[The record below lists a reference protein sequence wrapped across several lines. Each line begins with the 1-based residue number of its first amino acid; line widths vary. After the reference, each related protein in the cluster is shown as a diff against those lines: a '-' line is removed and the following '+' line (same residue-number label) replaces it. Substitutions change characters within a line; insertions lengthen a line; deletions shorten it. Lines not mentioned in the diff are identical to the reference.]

1 MLTPFTLAVLLAS
14 MIVAPVEAVPYR
26 RNVGLVTVPLTRM
39 HKIRDDIHPQILLQQ
54 HANSAHRRLARMTGK
69 REPTSEEMSAAI
81 QKRMFVVGDGVQAL
95 RNKQQQ
101 KRKYNVGKVDSE
113 LTRIRLAANGSG
125 RVAAA
130 GAILEAGVALT
141 TVTTTVTPANEAAA
155 STSVSAT
162 TTVVVTETVT
172 AGAPAATPP
181 AGASPPAGGSP
192 AASAPPAAASPPAE
206 AATSVAASSTAP
218 AAPVATGGAGN
229 GTVAVG
235 SNKDGFSK
243 VDLAAAINGG
253 VTNSNKPT
261 AANSIALDNEA
272 NDIGYLA
279 TIQLG
284 TPPRDFRLLMDSGSA
299 DMWVGGEAC
308 QSQAGGGCGNHTF
321 LGTKSSTSF
330 KSAGRTF
337 QVTYGTGQV
346 AGDVITDDVVIAG
359 LKLPAHTFGAATVES
374 VEFSSNDTPF
384 DGLVGLAKSSLSNQK
399 VDTPPE
405 SLAKAGLIQS
415 AITSYK
421 IPRLADGKN
430 DGEITFGGIDE
441 TKIDA
446 ATTTTM
452 PNVNPNGFWEVPFT
466 AAVGGKDIG
475 LTGRTAILD
484 TGTSLII
491 APPADAQA
499 LHAQIPGSKSDGQGG
514 FTIPCTTDAQVAFT
528 MGGQSFAID
537 PRDLLFVPVNQNNL
551 QGDCVSG
558 IMSGQIGGP
567 QEWLVGDVF
576 LKNVY
581 FSHDVAKNAI
591 TLAKLK

>member
-1 MLTPFTLAVLLAS
+1 MLTPFTFAVLLAS

-26 RNVGLVTVPLTRM
+26 RNVGLITLPLTRM
-39 HKIRDDIHPQILLQQ
+39 HKARDDVHPQILLQQ

-81 QKRMFVVGDGVQAL
+81 QKRMVIVGNGVEDL
-95 RNKQQQ
+95 RNKHQA
-101 KRKYNVGKVDSE
+101 RKYNVGKVDSE
-113 LTRIRLAANGSG
+113 LTRIREGVNANA

-130 GAILEAGVALT
+130 QDGGVAVVT
-141 TVTTTVTPANEAAA
+141 ITTTVTPGLVAAP
-155 STSVSAT
+155 TSVSAS
-162 TTVVVTETVT
+162 TTVVVTQTVT
-172 AGAPAATPP
+172 AGSPAAT
-181 AGASPPAGGSP
+181 
-192 AASAPPAAASPPAE
+192 SPPAE
-206 AATSVAASSTAP
+206 LASSGAASSTSA

-229 GTVAVG
+229 STTGN
-235 SNKDGFSK
+235 NKDGFSK
-243 VDLAAAINGG
+243 VNLGAAINGG
-253 VTNSNKPT
+253 VTNSTTPT
-261 AANSIALDNEA
+261 TANSIALDNEA

-279 TIQLG
+279 TLQLG

-308 QSQAGGGCGNHTF
+308 KSQQGGGCGNHTF
-321 LGTKSSTSF
+321 LGAKASTSF

-359 LKLPAHTFGAATVES
+359 LKLPAHTFGAASVES

-384 DGLVGLAKSSLSNQK
+384 DGLVGLAKSTLSNQK

-421 IPRLADGKN
+421 IPRLADAKN

-441 TKIDA
+441 TKIDT
-446 ATTTTM
+446 ATTTTIA
-452 PNVNPNGFWEVPFT
+452 NVNKNGFWEVPFT
-466 AAVGGKDIG
+466 AAVGGKDLG
-475 LTGRTAILD
+475 LSGRTAILD

-491 APPADAQA
+491 APAADAQA
-499 LHAQIPGSKSDGQGG
+499 LHAQIPGAKSDGQGG

-528 MGGQSFAID
+528 MGSQSFSID

-581 FSHDVAKNAI
+581 FSHDVGKDAI

>member
-1 MLTPFTLAVLLAS
+1 MLSPFTLAVLLAS
-14 MIVAPVEAVPYR
+14 MIVSPVEAVPHR
-26 RNVGLVTVPLTRM
+26 RNVGLITLPLTRM
-39 HKIRDDIHPQILLQQ
+39 HKVRDDIHPQILLQQ

-69 REPTSEEMSAAI
+69 REPTTEEMSAAI
-81 QKRMFVVGDGVQAL
+81 QKRMVLVGNGVEDL
-95 RNKQQQ
+95 RNKHQQ
-101 KRKYNVGKVDSE
+101 KRKYNVGKVDTE
-113 LTRIRLAANGSG
+113 LDRIRQGVNGNA

-130 GAILEAGVALT
+130 QDEGIAVVTI
-141 TVTTTVTPANEAAA
+141 TTTVTPVRAVE
-155 STSVSAT
+155 STSVRAS
-162 TTVVVTETVT
+162 TTVVVTQTVT
-172 AGAPAATPP
+172 AGTPAATAPAAD
-181 AGASPPAGGSP
+181 
-192 AASAPPAAASPPAE
+192 AASSAVTSSAS
-206 AATSVAASSTAP
+206 SSGAASSTSASTP
-218 AAPVATGGAGN
+218 AATGGTGNATTPAGN
-229 GTVAVG
+229 
-235 SNKDGFSK
+235 NKAGFSK
-243 VDLAAAINGG
+243 VNLGAAINGG
-253 VTNSNKPT
+253 VTNSTTPT
-261 AANSIALDNEA
+261 TANSVALDNEA

-279 TIQLG
+279 TVQLG
-284 TPPRDFRLLMDSGSA
+284 TPPRNFRLLMDSGSA
-299 DMWVGGEAC
+299 DMWVGGETC
-308 QSQAGGGCGNHTF
+308 QSQAGGACGNHTF
-321 LGTKSSTSF
+321 LGAKSSTSF

-337 QVTYGTGQV
+337 KVTYGTGQV

-384 DGLVGLAKSSLSNQK
+384 DGLVGLAKSTLSNQK

-430 DGEITFGGIDE
+430 DGEITFGGLDE
-441 TKIDA
+441 TKIDT
-446 ATTTTM
+446 ATVTTM
-452 PNVNPNGFWEVPFT
+452 TNVNPNGFWEVPFT
-466 AAVGGKDIG
+466 ASVGGKDLG

-491 APPADAQA
+491 APAADAQA
-499 LHAQIPGSKSDGQGG
+499 LHAQIPGAKSDGQGG
-514 FTIPCTTDAQVAFT
+514 FTIPCTTEAQVAFT
-528 MGGQSFAID
+528 MGGKSFSID

-581 FSHDVAKNAI
+581 FSHDVGKNAI
-591 TLAKLK
+591 TLANLK

>member
-14 MIVAPVEAVPYR
+14 MILSPVEAIPHR
-26 RNVGLVTVPLTRM
+26 RNVGLVTLPLARM
-39 HKIRDDIHPQILLQQ
+39 HKVRDDIHPQILLQQ

-81 QKRMFVVGDGVQAL
+81 QKRMVVVGNGVEAL
-95 RNKQQQ
+95 RNKQQQKRILVGNEPLFNKKQQ

-113 LTRIRLAANGSG
+113 LTRIRQAVNANA

-130 GAILEAGVALT
+130 AQDGSIAVVTI
-141 TVTTTVTPANEAAA
+141 TTTVTPAQAAA
-155 STSVSAT
+155 ATSSVSAS

-172 AGAPAATPP
+172 GSSP
-181 AGASPPAGGSP
+181 AG
-192 AASAPPAAASPPAE
+192 
-206 AATSVAASSTAP
+206 TASSTTASTP
-218 AAPVATGGAGN
+218 AATGGAGN
-229 GTVAVG
+229 ATTPTG

-243 VDLAAAINGG
+243 VSLGAAINGG
-253 VTNSNKPT
+253 VTNSTTPT

-279 TIQLG
+279 TVQLG
-284 TPPRDFRLLMDSGSA
+284 TPPRNFRLLMDSGSA
-299 DMWVGGEAC
+299 DMWVGGESC
-308 QSQAGGGCGNHTF
+308 QSLAGGGCGNHTF
-321 LGTKSSTSF
+321 LGTKSSSSF
-330 KSAGRTF
+330 KPAGRSF
-337 QVTYGTGQV
+337 QVTYGTGRV
-346 AGDVITDDVVIAG
+346 AGDVITDDVVMAG

-384 DGLVGLAKSSLSNQK
+384 DGLVGLAKSTLSNQK

-446 ATTTTM
+446 ASVTTM
-452 PNVNPNGFWEVPFT
+452 SNVNPNGFWEVPFT
-466 AAVGGKDIG
+466 ASVSGKDLG

-499 LHAQIPGSKSDGQGG
+499 LHAQIPGAKADGQGG

-528 MGGQSFAID
+528 MGGKSFSID

>member
-14 MIVAPVEAVPYR
+14 MIVSPVEAVPYR
-26 RNVGLVTVPLTRM
+26 RNVGLVTLPLTRM
-39 HKIRDDIHPQILLQQ
+39 HKARDDVHPQILLQQ

-81 QKRMFVVGDGVQAL
+81 QKRMVIVGNGIEDL
-95 RNKQQQ
+95 RNKHQS
-101 KRKYNVGKVDSE
+101 RKYNVGKVDSE
-113 LTRIRLAANGSG
+113 LTRIREGVSG
-125 RVAAA
+125 KARVAAA
-130 GAILEAGVALT
+130 QDGGVAVVT
-141 TVTTTVTPANEAAA
+141 ITTTVTPGLVAAP
-155 STSVSAT
+155 TSVSAS
-162 TTVVVTETVT
+162 TTVVVTETVV
-172 AGAPAATPP
+172 A
-181 AGASPPAGGSP
+181 GSP
-192 AASAPPAAASPPAE
+192 AS
-206 AATSVAASSTAP
+206 TSAASSG
-218 AAPVATGGAGN
+218 AASSSVASSTSAATPVATGGAGN
-229 GTVAVG
+229 STTPVG
-235 SNKDGFSK
+235 SNKEGFSK
-243 VDLAAAINGG
+243 VNLGAAINGG
-253 VTNSNKPT
+253 VTNSTTPT
-261 AANSIALDNEA
+261 TANSIALDNEA

-279 TIQLG
+279 TLQIG
-284 TPPRDFRLLMDSGSA
+284 TPPREFRLLMDSGSA

-321 LGTKSSTSF
+321 LGAKSSSSF
-330 KSAGRTF
+330 KSSGRSF

-346 AGDVITDDVVIAG
+346 AGEIIADDVTMAG

-384 DGLVGLAKSSLSNQK
+384 DGLVGLAKSTLSNQK
-399 VDTPPE
+399 VLTPPE

-441 TKIDA
+441 TKIDTA
-446 ATTTTM
+446 TATTM
-452 PNVNPNGFWEVPFT
+452 ANVNKNGFWEVPFT
-466 AAVGGKDIG
+466 ASIGGKDLG
-475 LTGRTAILD
+475 LSGRTAILD

-491 APPADAQA
+491 APAADAQA
-499 LHAQIPGSKSDGQGG
+499 LHAQIPGAKSDGQGG
-514 FTIPCTTDAQVAFT
+514 FTIPCTTDAQIAFT

-581 FSHDVAKNAI
+581 FSHDVGKDAI

>member
-1 MLTPFTLAVLLAS
+1 MLTPFAFAVLLAS
-14 MIVAPVEAVPYR
+14 LIVSPVEAVPYR
-26 RNVGLVTVPLTRM
+26 RNVGLITVPLTRM
-39 HKIRDDIHPQILLQQ
+39 HKVRDDVHPQILLQQ

-69 REPTSEEMSAAI
+69 REPSSEEMSAAI
-81 QKRMFVVGDGVQAL
+81 QKRMVVVGNGVDAP

-113 LTRIRLAANGSG
+113 LTRIRQGVNGNA

-130 GAILEAGVALT
+130 AQDGGVAFVT
-141 TVTTTVTPANEAAA
+141 ITTTVTPAQLAAPTSA
-155 STSVSAT
+155 SAS
-162 TTVVVTETVT
+162 TTVVITETVT
-172 AGAPAATPP
+172 AGSPAAT
-181 AGASPPAGGSP
+181 A
-192 AASAPPAAASPPAE
+192 PAE
-206 AATSVAASSTAP
+206 AASSVAASSGEVSSGAASSTSAAAP
-218 AAPVATGGAGN
+218 AATGGAG
-229 GTVAVG
+229 GATPVG
-235 SNKDGFSK
+235 NNKEGFSK
-243 VDLAAAINGG
+243 VNLGAAINGG
-253 VTNSNKPT
+253 VTNSTTPT
-261 AANSIALDNEA
+261 AANSVALDNEA

-308 QSQAGGGCGNHTF
+308 QSQAGGGCGNHNF
-321 LGTKSSTSF
+321 LGAKSSTSF
-330 KSAGRTF
+330 KAAGRTF

-384 DGLVGLAKSSLSNQK
+384 DGLVGLAKSTLSNQK

-441 TKIDA
+441 TKIDT
-446 ATTTTM
+446 ATVTTM
-452 PNVNPNGFWEVPFT
+452 ANVNKNGFWEVPFT
-466 AAVGGKDIG
+466 AAVGGKDLG

-499 LHAQIPGSKSDGQGG
+499 LHAQIPGAKSDGQGG

-528 MGGQSFAID
+528 MGGKAFAID

-581 FSHDVAKNAI
+581 FSHDVAKDSI
-591 TLAKLK
+591 TLANLK

>member
-14 MIVAPVEAVPYR
+14 MIVSPVEAVPYR
-26 RNVGLVTVPLTRM
+26 RNVGLVTLPLTRM
-39 HKIRDDIHPQILLQQ
+39 HKARDVHPQILLQQ

-69 REPTSEEMSAAI
+69 REPSSEEMSAAI
-81 QKRMFVVGDGVQAL
+81 QKRMVIVGDGVEAL

-113 LTRIRLAANGSG
+113 LTRIRQGVNANA

-130 GAILEAGVALT
+130 QDGGVAVV
-141 TVTTTVTPANEAAA
+141 TVTTTVTPAGQVAAPTSA
-155 STSVSAT
+155 SAS

-172 AGAPAATPP
+172 AGSPAAT
-181 AGASPPAGGSP
+181 
-192 AASAPPAAASPPAE
+192 ASAPAEVASSAAVS
-206 AATSVAASSTAP
+206 SGAASSAVASSTGA
-218 AAPVATGGAGN
+218 AAPPAATGGAGN
-229 GTVAVG
+229 GTTTVG

-243 VDLAAAINGG
+243 VNLGAAINGG
-253 VTNSNKPT
+253 VTNSTTPT

-279 TIQLG
+279 TLQLG
-284 TPPRDFRLLMDSGSA
+284 TPPREFRLLMDSGSA

-308 QSQAGGGCGNHTF
+308 QSQAGGGCGNHNF
-321 LGTKSSTSF
+321 LGAKSSTSF
-330 KSAGRTF
+330 KDVGRTF

-346 AGDVITDDVVIAG
+346 AGNIITDDVVMAG

-384 DGLVGLAKSSLSNQK
+384 DGLVGLAKSTLSNQK

-441 TKIDA
+441 TKIDT
-446 ATTTTM
+446 ATAKTM
-452 PNVNPNGFWEVPFT
+452 DNVNKNGFWEVPFT
-466 AAVGGKDIG
+466 ASVGGKDLG

-491 APPADAQA
+491 APPADATA
-499 LHAQIPGSKSDGQGG
+499 LHAQIPGAKSDGQGG

-528 MGGQSFAID
+528 MGGQSFSID

-581 FSHDVAKNAI
+581 FSHDVGKNAI

>member
-1 MLTPFTLAVLLAS
+1 MLSPFTLAVLLAS
-14 MIVAPVEAVPYR
+14 MIVSPVEAVPHR
-26 RNVGLVTVPLTRM
+26 RNVGLITLPLTRM
-39 HKIRDDIHPQILLQQ
+39 HKVRDDIHPQILLQQ
-54 HANSAHRRLARMTGK
+54 HANSAHRRLARMTNK

-81 QKRMFVVGDGVQAL
+81 QKRMVLVGNGVEDL
-95 RNKQQQ
+95 RNKHQQ

-113 LTRIRLAANGSG
+113 LGRIRQGVNGNA

-130 GAILEAGVALT
+130 AQDEGIVVV
-141 TVTTTVTPANEAAA
+141 TVTTTVTPVRAVE
-155 STSVSAT
+155 STSAKAS
-162 TTVVVTETVT
+162 TTVVVTQTVIAGVPAATSSAANAASSSVT
-172 AGAPAATPP
+172 ASGVASSGTSSGVTSSGTASSTSSSAPAATGSAGNATTP
-181 AGASPPAGGSP
+181 AG
-192 AASAPPAAASPPAE
+192 
-206 AATSVAASSTAP
+206 
-218 AAPVATGGAGN
+218 N
-229 GTVAVG
+229 
-235 SNKDGFSK
+235 NKAGFSK
-243 VDLAAAINGG
+243 VNLGAVINGG
-253 VTNSNKPT
+253 VTNSTTPT
-261 AANSIALDNEA
+261 TANSVALDNEA

-279 TIQLG
+279 TVQIG
-284 TPPRDFRLLMDSGSA
+284 TPPRNFRLLMDSGSA

-308 QSQAGGGCGNHTF
+308 QSQAGGACGNHTF
-321 LGTKSSTSF
+321 LGAKSSSSF

-337 QVTYGTGQV
+337 KVTYGTGQV

-384 DGLVGLAKSSLSNQK
+384 DGLVGLAKSTLSNQK

-430 DGEITFGGIDE
+430 DGEITFGGLDE
-441 TKIDA
+441 TKIDTA
-446 ATTTTM
+446 SVTTM
-452 PNVNPNGFWEVPFT
+452 ANVNANGFWEVPFT
-466 AAVGGKDIG
+466 ASVGGKDLG

-491 APPADAQA
+491 APTADAQA
-499 LHAQIPGSKSDGQGG
+499 LHAQIPGAKSDGQGG
-514 FTIPCTTDAQVAFT
+514 FTIPCTTEAQVAFT
-528 MGGQSFAID
+528 MGGKSFSID

-581 FSHDVAKNAI
+581 FSHDVGKNAI
-591 TLAKLK
+591 TLANLK

>member
-14 MIVAPVEAVPYR
+14 MIVSPVEAAPHR
-26 RNVGLVTVPLTRM
+26 RNVGLVTMPLTRM
-39 HKIRDDIHPQILLQQ
+39 HRVRDDIHPQILLQQ

-81 QKRMFVVGDGVQAL
+81 QKRMVIVGEGIEAL

-113 LTRIRLAANGSG
+113 LARIRQGVNANA

-130 GAILEAGVALT
+130 QDGGVAVVT
-141 TVTTTVTPANEAAA
+141 ITTTVTPAP
-155 STSVSAT
+155 TSVSAS

-172 AGAPAATPP
+172 
-181 AGASPPAGGSP
+181 GGSP
-192 AASAPPAAASPPAE
+192 AATNPAAGAPPAEVAS
-206 AATSVAASSTAP
+206 SVAASSTTA

-229 GTVAVG
+229 ATTPVG
-235 SNKDGFSK
+235 NNKDGFSK
-243 VDLAAAINGG
+243 ANLGAATNGG
-253 VTNSNKPT
+253 VTNSTTPT
-261 AANSIALDNEA
+261 TANSIALDNEA

-279 TIQLG
+279 TLQLG

-308 QSQAGGGCGNHTF
+308 QSQAGGGCGNHNF
-321 LGTKSSTSF
+321 LGAKSSSSF

-346 AGDVITDDVVIAG
+346 AGDVVTDDVVIAG
-359 LKLPAHTFGAATVES
+359 LKLPGHTFGAASVES

-384 DGLVGLAKSSLSNQK
+384 DGLVGLAKSTLSNQK

-441 TKIDA
+441 SKID
-446 ATTTTM
+446 TTSTTTM
-452 PNVNPNGFWEVPFT
+452 DNVNKNGFWEVPFT
-466 AAVGGKDIG
+466 ASVGGKDLG
-475 LTGRTAILD
+475 LSGRTAILD

-499 LHAQIPGSKSDGQGG
+499 LHAQIPGAKSDGQGG
-514 FTIPCTTDAQVAFT
+514 FTIPCTTDAQVALT
-528 MGGQSFAID
+528 MGGKSFSID

-581 FSHDVAKNAI
+581 FSHDVGKNAI

>member
-14 MIVAPVEAVPYR
+14 IIVAPVEAVPYL
-26 RNVGLVTVPLTRM
+26 RNVGLITVPLTRM
-39 HKIRDDIHPQILLQQ
+39 HKIRDDIHPQVLLQQ

-81 QKRMFVVGDGVQAL
+81 QKRMVVVGDGVEAL

-101 KRKYNVGKVDSE
+101 RRKYNVGKVDSE
-113 LTRIRLAANGSG
+113 LTRIRLAANGNG
-125 RVAAA
+125 RVAVA
-130 GAILEAGVALT
+130 GVILEAGVALT
-141 TVTTTVTPANEAAA
+141 TITTTVTPANQAAA

-162 TTVVVTETVT
+162 TTIVVTETVT
-172 AGAPAATPP
+172 AG
-181 AGASPPAGGSP
+181 
-192 AASAPPAAASPPAE
+192 APPAAASPPAE
-206 AATSVAASSTAP
+206 AVTSAATSSSTA
-218 AAPVATGGAGN
+218 AAPIATGGNGN
-229 GTVAVG
+229 GTATAG

-243 VDLAAAINGG
+243 ANLGAAINGG
-253 VTNSNKPT
+253 VTNSTKPT
-261 AANSIALDNEA
+261 TANSVALDNEA

-279 TIQLG
+279 TLQLG

-299 DMWVGGEAC
+299 DMWVGGETC
-308 QSQAGGGCGNHTF
+308 QSQAGGGCGNHAF
-321 LGTKSSTSF
+321 LGAKSSTSF
-330 KSAGRTF
+330 KSAGRIF

-384 DGLVGLAKSSLSNQK
+384 DGLVGLAKSTLSNQK

-452 PNVNPNGFWEVPFT
+452 ANVNPNGFWEVPFT

-499 LHAQIPGSKSDGQGG
+499 LHAQIPGAKSDGQGG

-581 FSHDVAKNAI
+581 FSHDVTKNAI

>member
-1 MLTPFTLAVLLAS
+1 MLTSFTFAVLLAS
-14 MIVAPVEAVPYR
+14 MIVSPVEAVPYR
-26 RNVGLVTVPLTRM
+26 RNVGLITVPLTRM
-39 HKIRDDIHPQILLQQ
+39 HRVRDDVHPQILLQQ

-69 REPTSEEMSAAI
+69 REPTSEEMSSAI
-81 QKRMFVVGDGVQAL
+81 QKRMVVVGNGVEAL
-95 RNKQQQ
+95 RNKQQ

-113 LTRIRLAANGSG
+113 LTRIRQGVNGNA

-130 GAILEAGVALT
+130 AQDGGVAFVT
-141 TVTTTVTPANEAAA
+141 ITTTVTPAQLAAPTSA
-155 STSVSAT
+155 SAS

-172 AGAPAATPP
+172 AGSPAAT
-181 AGASPPAGGSP
+181 A
-192 AASAPPAAASPPAE
+192 PAE
-206 AATSVAASSTAP
+206 AASSVAASSGAVSSGAASSTSSAAP
-218 AAPVATGGAGN
+218 AATGGAG
-229 GTVAVG
+229 GATPVG
-235 SNKDGFSK
+235 NNKEGFSK
-243 VDLAAAINGG
+243 VNLGAAINGG
-253 VTNSNKPT
+253 VTNSTTPT
-261 AANSIALDNEA
+261 AANSVALDNEA

-299 DMWVGGEAC
+299 DMWVGGESC
-308 QSQAGGGCGNHTF
+308 QSQAGGGCGNHNF
-321 LGTKSSTSF
+321 LGAKASTSF
-330 KSAGRTF
+330 KTAGRTF

-374 VEFSSNDTPF
+374 VEFSSNNTPF
-384 DGLVGLAKSSLSNQK
+384 DGLVGLAKSTLSNQK

-441 TKIDA
+441 TKIDT
-446 ATTTTM
+446 ATVTTM
-452 PNVNPNGFWEVPFT
+452 ANVNKNGFWEVPFT
-466 AAVGGKDIG
+466 AAVGGKDLG

-499 LHAQIPGSKSDGQGG
+499 LHAQIPGAKSDGQGG
-514 FTIPCTTDAQVAFT
+514 FTIPCTTDAQIAFT
-528 MGGQSFAID
+528 MGGNSFAID

-581 FSHDVAKNAI
+581 FSHDVAKDSI

>member
-26 RNVGLVTVPLTRM
+26 RNVGLVTVPLT
-39 HKIRDDIHPQILLQQ
+39 LLQQ

-130 GAILEAGVALT
+130 GAILEA
-141 TVTTTVTPANEAAA
+141 AAA

-181 AGASPPAGGSP
+181 AGASPPAGGPP

-279 TIQLG
+279 TVQLG

-491 APPADAQA
+491 APLPMPRPFTPRFPAP
-499 LHAQIPGSKSDGQGG
+499 I
-514 FTIPCTTDAQVAFT
+514 AFT

-551 QGDCVSG
+551 KGDCVSG

-581 FSHDVAKNAI
+581 FSHDVSKNAI